1 MRITQRQ
8 LQAVE
13 AYFVAGSTKGA
24 AQQLGISWH
33 TVKKHLDDVR
43 ERLGVTTTQEAIHI
57 LAAEGQ
63 LGLPQL
69 GR

>member
-1 MRITQRQ
+1 MRITPRQ

-13 AYFVAGSTKGA
+13 AYFVAGSSKGA

-33 TVKKHLDDVR
+33 TVNKHLADVR
-43 ERLGVTTTQEAIHI
+43 ERLGVATTDEAIHV
-57 LAAEGQ
+57 LAARGEIV
-63 LGLPQL
+63 PMQL